1 MDNYKFTE
9 FGNRLKT
16 LREQC
21 HFKQGELADKIG
33 ITRQSMSNYESGKHS
48 PDVNVIVKMAD

>member
-33 ITRQSMSNYESGKHS
+33 ITRQSMKAENI
-48 PDVNVIVKMAD
+48 PQTLMLL